1 MKPIPIAIIGYGKIA
16 RDQHY
21 PSISAMPRFR
31 LVAAVTTQ
39 GGPPEEIR
47 CFRDYRDMLSAMP
60 EIEAVAIATPP
71 SVRYEIARDC
81 LEAGK
86 HLLIEKPPGVT
97 IGEVEALATLARAR
111 DLTLFTTWHAQE
123 NEPVARAAE
132 LLKGQRM
139 AELEITWHEDV
150 RKWHPGQQWIWQ
162 AGGFGVFDPG
172 INALSIATRIFPGM
186 LMVRAAELFVP
197 ADKEMPIAAELR
209 FGSPS
214 ADGPLTMSADW
225 RGRGADETWTIE
237 AATTGGTRILL
248 SEGGRRLEVNGVLL
262 AAAKDE
268 DYPNIYRRFLDL
280 IDERASHVD
289 IGPLRLVAD
298 AFLVGRRTTVEAFG
312 G

>member
-16 RDQHY
+16 RDKHC

-39 GGPPEEIR
+39 GGTPEGIR
-47 CFRDYRDMLSAMP
+47 CFRDYREMLSAMP

-71 SVRYEIARDC
+71 AVRYEIARDC
-81 LEAGK
+81 LLAGK

-97 IGEVEALATLARAR
+97 IGEVEALATLAHAR
-111 DLTLFTTWHAQE
+111 DLSLYTTWHAQE
-123 NEPVARAAE
+123 NEPVVRAAA

-139 AELEITWHEDV
+139 AELKITWHEDV

-162 AGGFGVFDPG
+162 AGGFGIFDPG

-186 LMVRAAELFVP
+186 LMVRQAELFVP

-225 RGRGADETWTIE
+225 RGRGGDETWTIE

-268 DYPNIYRRFLDL
+268 EYPNIYRRFLDL

>member
-16 RDQHY
+16 RDQHCS
-21 PSISAMPRFR
+21 SISAMPRFR

-39 GGPPEEIR
+39 GGTPEEIR
-47 CFRDYRDMLSAMP
+47 CFRDYREMLAEMP

-225 RGRGADETWTIE
+225 RARGADETWTIE

-268 DYPNIYRRFLDL
+268 EYPSIYRRFLDL

-298 AFLVGRRTTVEAFG
+298 AFLVGRRTSVEAFG
-312 G
+312 E

>member
-16 RDQHY
+16 RDQHR

-39 GGPPEEIR
+39 GGTPDEIS
-47 CFRDYRDMLSAMP
+47 CFRDYRDMLSTMP

-111 DLTLFTTWHAQE
+111 DLSLFTTWHAQE

-139 AELEITWHEDV
+139 AELKITWHEDV

-209 FGSPS
+209 FDSPS

-225 RGRGADETWTIE
+225 RARGDETWTIE
-237 AATTGGTRILL
+237 AATTGGTHILL
-248 SEGGRRLEVNGVLL
+248 GEGGRRLEVNGVLL
-262 AAAKDE
+262 AAARDE
-268 DYPNIYRRFLDL
+268 EYPNIYRRFLDL

-298 AFLVGRRTTVEAFG
+298 AFLVGRRTVVEAFG
-312 G
+312 E